1 MIELAENGNENTSDN
16 GNDKLITTQD
26 VDRLYQT
33 GMQFAHRLRLVGKHE
48 EANEIEI
55 WTLALKAQLVE
66 ELE

>member
-1 MIELAENGNENTSDN
+1 MIELAENENTN

-48 EANEIEI
+48 EANEIEM
-55 WTLALKAQLVE
+55 WTLALKAQLLGE
-66 ELE
+66 MK

>member
-1 MIELAENGNENTSDN
+1 MIELADNNSSDENTS
-16 GNDKLITTQD
+16 DKLITTQD

-48 EANEIEI
+48 EANEIEM

-66 ELE
+66 EME

>member
-1 MIELAENGNENTSDN
+1 MIELAESDN

-48 EANEIEI
+48 EANEIEM
-55 WTLALKAQLVE
+55 WTLELKAQLVKE
-66 ELE
+66 ME

>member
-1 MIELAENGNENTSDN
+1 MIELAESDN